1 MATKS
6 ASPEVSGARKRKLSN
21 KASTNGDPLEA
32 QKQNKTLSAVKKGVT
47 AALTKKKKTAAV
59 SSSKTATIT
68 SKVAAAA
75 PNRASE
81 KVAGKGTQKCA
92 TVEDVDDADDADERT
107 SNPPQNPNH
116 ILEAVDGSDNL
127 NGSDPGPPEVIS
139 VNNSDEESDDET
151 NLEAAEES
159 RVAKVRFGSILQG
172 FCRT

>member
-1 MATKS
+1 
-6 ASPEVSGARKRKLSN
+6 
-21 KASTNGDPLEA
+21 
-32 QKQNKTLSAVKKGVT
+32 
-47 AALTKKKKTAAV
+47 V
-59 SSSKTATIT
+59 SSSKTATGT

-81 KVAGKGTQKCA
+81 KVAGKGTQKRA
-92 TVEDVDDADDADERT
+92 TVEDVDDPDDADERT

-139 VNNSDEESDDET
+139 VNDSDEESDDET

-159 RVAKVRFGSILQG
+159 DETELGKENQI
-172 FCRT
+172 CI